1 MTPQPHWKR
10 LTFDGVNDLYQHP
23 IYGARTLE
31 NIAEM
36 DAWTAA
42 HHKKVAEQRAAAKNH
57 RGHIDGV
64 SHELYMRHE
73 RCIEQYG
80 CGTFGD

>member
-36 DAWTAA
+36 DAWAAA
-42 HHKKVAEQRAAAKNH
+42 HHKTVAKH
-57 RGHIDGV
+57 RTATPRRSDIDGV

-80 CGTFGD
+80 CGIFGD